1 MKSVV
6 VGQAGLPLVSAL
18 AQRLEG
24 DLVSVGF
31 NQFSDTECYL
41 KFHPEVSLAQATV
54 FVVFQFSRGIKT
66 GDCMESRLDAGSLND
81 QLLGLFSLLHL
92 LSQQNAA
99 AVHLVL
105 PYMPY
110 SRQELSFDGGYQGSV
125 YMLGRCLKALG
136 VQSVFLCD
144 IHEPSMRNN
153 FPVKLHSI
161 PMTDL
166 WVSVFQSSILGQRGA
181 GEWCVLSPD
190 EGGRDRAAA
199 LAKVL
204 DLPTAFMR
212 KTRVDVD
219 QPLVREL
226 VGTVH
231 GKHVLMIDD
240 IVDTAR
246 TAQSACDLLKKQGAL
261 NVVSCNTH
269 AIVGAEAY
277 QRLLNS
283 GCEHVFVSDTLINE
297 NAQPHERLSVVEVSD
312 FIVERI
318 VGTISK

>member
-6 VGQAGLPLVSAL
+6 VGQAGLPLAAAL

-41 KFHPEVSLAQATV
+41 KFHPNVSLAQATV
-54 FVVFQFSRGIKT
+54 FVVFQFSCGAKT
-66 GDCMESRLDAGSLND
+66 GNCMEGCLAAGSLND
-81 QLLGLFSLLHL
+81 QLLGLFSLLDL
-92 LSQQNAA
+92 LAQQGVA

-110 SRQELSFDGGYQGSV
+110 SRQELSFDDGYQGAV

-144 IHEPSMRNN
+144 AHEPSMSNN
-153 FPVKLHSI
+153 FPVSLHLI

-166 WVSVFQSSILGQRGA
+166 WVSVARSSILGQRGGDA
-181 GEWCVLSPD
+181 WCVISPD
-190 EGGRDRAAA
+190 EGGRNRAAA
-199 LAKVL
+199 LAQGL

-212 KTRVDVD
+212 KKRVDVD
-219 QPLVREL
+219 EAHVREL
-226 VGTVH
+226 VGSVQ
-231 GKHVLMIDD
+231 GKRVLMIDD

-246 TAQSACDLLKKQGAL
+246 TAQSACALLKKQGAL
-261 NVVSCNTH
+261 SVVSCNTH
-269 AIVGAEAY
+269 AMVGVEAY
-277 QRLLNS
+277 QRLINS
-283 GCEHVFVSDTLINE
+283 GCERVFVTDTVTNE
-297 NAQPHERLSVVEVSD
+297 NAQPHERLSIVPASD

-318 VGTISK
+318 VGIIST